1 MEALSVIIYL
11 AQAKTSGTTCLY
23 IEIVDMGCID
33 FVSFKNYK
41 NIVAR
46 KYRI

>member
-1 MEALSVIIYL
+1 MKALSIIIYL
-11 AQAKTSGTTCLY
+11 AQAKTSSTTCLY
-23 IEIVDMGCID
+23 MEIVDMGCID
-33 FVSFKNYK
+33 FVSFENYK